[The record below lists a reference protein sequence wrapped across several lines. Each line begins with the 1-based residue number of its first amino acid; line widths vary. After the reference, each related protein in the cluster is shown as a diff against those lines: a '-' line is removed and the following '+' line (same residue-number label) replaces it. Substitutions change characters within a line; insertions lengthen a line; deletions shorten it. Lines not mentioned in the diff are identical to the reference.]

1 MPGEINTD
9 FNDIK
14 AIMEGAGPA
23 LRYRHCRGDDRAKEY
38 AHEQSPHCRVSIL
51 ARKESFVVAGS
62 DDLGIMEVR
71 AKVINESVDKNAK
84 VIFGIM
90 RDES

>member
-1 MPGEINTD
+1 MISKPSWREPVLHSGIGIAEEMT
-9 FNDIK
+9 
-14 AIMEGAGPA
+14 AP
-23 LRYRHCRGDDRAKEY
+23 RRRTRAVTPL
-38 AHEQSPHCRVSIL
+38 SRFTL
-51 ARKESFVVAGS
+51 ARKEPFVVAGS